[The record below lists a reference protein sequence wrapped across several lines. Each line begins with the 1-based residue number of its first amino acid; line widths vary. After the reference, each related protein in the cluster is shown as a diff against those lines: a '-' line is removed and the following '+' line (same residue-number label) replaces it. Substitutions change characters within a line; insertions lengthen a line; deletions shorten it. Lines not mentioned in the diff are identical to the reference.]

1 MSAIKL
7 LLLRRVYK
15 TIEKELA
22 AEAWQKPSVTHTSLH
37 THTHTHTNTYTNYIH
52 TLRYSPSR
60 TILVWTMDL
69 GLLSDIQKK

>member
-7 LLLRRVYK
+7 LLFRRVYK

-22 AEAWQKPSVTHTSLH
+22 AEAVSYTHKLA
-37 THTHTHTNTYTNYIH
+37 HTHTNTYTNYIH
-52 TLRYSPSR
+52 TLRYIPSR
-60 TILVWTMDL
+60 MILVWTMDL